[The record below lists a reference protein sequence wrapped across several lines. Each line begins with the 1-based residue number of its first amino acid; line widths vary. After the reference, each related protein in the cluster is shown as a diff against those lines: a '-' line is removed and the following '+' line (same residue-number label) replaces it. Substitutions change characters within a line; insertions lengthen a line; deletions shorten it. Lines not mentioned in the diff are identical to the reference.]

1 MRISTLNIYM
11 RKVFNIVH
19 RSCCFFVDLPRI
31 AFHLHL
37 WVKAEKRI
45 CRWTSF
51 IAATLEMPP
60 RSFPRVGSYQCLKT
74 AFSVDSD
81 VSWLLLKFDSG
92 RGASFALLW
101 SKTHPLSRPPPNP
114 SSFFPAGCTHCPALA
129 AVAANNNPFW

>member
-60 RSFPRVGSYQCLKT
+60 RSFPVENIT
-74 AFSVDSD
+74 VDY
-81 VSWLLLKFDSG
+81 
-92 RGASFALLW
+92 
-101 SKTHPLSRPPPNP
+101 THFNV
-114 SSFFPAGCTHCPALA
+114 FKA
-129 AVAANNNPFW
+129 